1 MHFHHPKRIE
11 IPAAP
16 ARVTLAMT
24 TLLTLVTS
32 AKNSREK
39 IPKMSYITALDIWI
53 LSCTCEYSA
62 KRWLARFCLLECC
75 FS

>member
-1 MHFHHPKRIE
+1 MHRRIA

-32 AKNSREK
+32 AKSSREK

-53 LSCTCEYSA
+53 LTCTCGY
-62 KRWLARFCLLECC
+62 
-75 FS
+75 

>member
-1 MHFHHPKRIE
+1 MQSFIEIYFVQVITSFVGFWIE

-39 IPKMSYITALDIWI
+39 IPKVKII
-53 LSCTCEYSA
+53 
-62 KRWLARFCLLECC
+62 F
-75 FS
+75 